1 MSLHDSAGEPSTYD
15 NYIHSHNLSLSKPPY
30 LHEDAAEA
38 HLRSF
43 RFPVDHPVPDPDLL
57 YPTESQ
63 EENCRHSAE
72 SQISPGYESDAESI
86 AMPSPTVL
94 LTRKRSTS
102 TSRPVADGRSDDRK
116 WKGREEPSTSPRRR
130 QSHDGPS
137 LLTRPRR
144 VGIAILGG
152 GISLSEEEERGR
164 SSDLEREPAAS
175 PQLHPYVSNSEHT
188 PEWKCLFHLQ
198 VINFTSPIDLSDEPP
213 PSQDPRLHVV

>member
-1 MSLHDSAGEPSTYD
+1 MSLRDSAAEPSTYD
-15 NYIHSHNLSLSKPPY
+15 NSHNLSVSKTPY

-43 RFPVDHPVPDPDLL
+43 RFPVDHSVPDPVLL
-57 YPTESQ
+57 YPTGSQ
-63 EENCRHSAE
+63 ENCRHSAE

-102 TSRPVADGRSDDRK
+102 TSRPVADGRSDNRK

-144 VGIAILGG
+144 VGIAILAG
-152 GISLSEEEERGR
+152 GISLSEEGERSR

-188 PEWKCLFHLQ
+188 PEWKCLSHLQ

-213 PSQDPRLHVV
+213 PPQDPRLHVV